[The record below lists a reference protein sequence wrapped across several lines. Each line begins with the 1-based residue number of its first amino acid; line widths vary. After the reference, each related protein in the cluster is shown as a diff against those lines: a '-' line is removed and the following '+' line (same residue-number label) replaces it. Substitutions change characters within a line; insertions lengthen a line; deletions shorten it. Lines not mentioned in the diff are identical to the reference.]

1 MKPVSRARHVATAEV
16 GEATE
21 SFLGVLRSEQF
32 RYLDSVA
39 AANEM
44 LKHEPGRVALIAAIQ
59 NRLTQQ
65 FFDAQRSI
73 IMRQAVYDTEVGRIE
88 ARAES
93 DVDGIVAAARSRI
106 RALAAAGRP
115 LAAPHGAPVHD
126 APAPEPGVALARRTK
141 EALADLPSAAFEAIE
156 PDPDSIQRQLGALL
170 DQWWSVLNKDG
181 QAQIDHAHAR
191 AAMRRHVAAIESG
204 IVEIP
209 NPAAPHPT
217 STSTA
222 ASAAHLPQ
230 RAAALPSPVSSVAS
244 MAPTTI
250 TSPPSQ
256 QPVVAAPSGPI
267 PALRPP
273 AATIAASSFAAP
285 VVPDVVVAGPAV
297 AAPTASGR
305 PAVSPARRPDASLP
319 APALGRAVPMTH
331 RPAATIAI
339 DLPARLVQAIEAA
352 PIDDLRSLLETLD
365 QHLRAARPPMPD
377 SVGARPSIAVGPMP
391 APLSMPAMP
400 AIPAIPAISAISSP
414 QPTRPTQPTRPPV
427 VPVPPVQRSTS
438 TAVERASNDLVIRD
452 EPAGSKSLAR
462 LDSIDTGAVMGG
474 QAGSSDG
481 TRRTLT
487 LDKLSTVIPVRI
499 VMPMVAATSAIAL
512 VMALVG

>member
-1 MKPVSRARHVATAEV
+1 MKPVSRTRHVATAEV

-21 SFLGVLRSEQF
+21 SFLDVLRSEQF

-44 LKHEPGRVALIAAIQ
+44 LRHEPGRVALIAAIQ

-88 ARAES
+88 ARAEA

-106 RALAAAGRP
+106 RALAAAGHP
-115 LAAPHGAPVHD
+115 LAPPSDSRRAEV
-126 APAPEPGVALARRTK
+126 PAPEPGVALARRTQ
-141 EALADLPSAAFEAIE
+141 EALAGMAASSDVRE

-170 DQWWSVLNKDG
+170 DQWWSALNQDG

-191 AAMRRHVAAIESG
+191 AAMRRHVAAIESD
-204 IVEIP
+204 IVELP
-209 NPAAPHPT
+209 SPAAPSRT
-217 STSTA
+217 
-222 ASAAHLPQ
+222 SAAHLPQ

-256 QPVVAAPSGPI
+256 QPVVLAPSAPSV
-267 PALRPP
+267 PRPP
-273 AATIAASSFAAP
+273 AARIAASSFAAP
-285 VVPDVVVAGPAV
+285 VVPAVVVAGPAV
-297 AAPTASGR
+297 TAPTASGR
-305 PAVSPARRPDASLP
+305 PAVSPVRRPDASLP
-319 APALGRAVPMTH
+319 APALGRAVPMTR

-365 QHLRAARPPMPD
+365 QHLRAARPHMPE
-377 SVGARPSIAVGPMP
+377 SVGARPSIGVGPMP
-391 APLSMPAMP
+391 APLSIPAMP
-400 AIPAIPAISAISSP
+400 AIPAISSP
-414 QPTRPTQPTRPPV
+414 QPTRPPMAS
-427 VPVPPVQRSTS
+427 VPSVPCVPLRSTS

-481 TRRTLT
+481 TRRTST